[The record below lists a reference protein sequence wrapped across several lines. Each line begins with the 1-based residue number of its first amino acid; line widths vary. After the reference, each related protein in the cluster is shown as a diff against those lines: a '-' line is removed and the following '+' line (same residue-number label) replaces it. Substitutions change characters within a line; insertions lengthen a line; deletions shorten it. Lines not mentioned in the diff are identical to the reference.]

1 MAARCSDEAIP
12 EHMPKQCRLEEKPS
26 RSPATNS
33 GWSKSN
39 ITKAI
44 HQNSSLKTLR
54 CVKFALRAVNR
65 STNGSKGCFQ
75 AF

>member
-1 MAARCSDEAIP
+1 
-12 EHMPKQCRLEEKPS
+12 
-26 RSPATNS
+26 
-33 GWSKSN
+33 
-39 ITKAI
+39 
-44 HQNSSLKTLR
+44 LR